1 MTTRIAILGYGN
13 VARALVRLLLQKA
26 EVLRAQYGFD
36 WRVTGAMSRRLGA
49 ALDPAGLD
57 PEALVGAT
65 RLGEPME
72 SLDFVARCEADVLV
86 ELSVLVPRS
95 GQPATD
101 HVRAALRRGLHV
113 VTANKGPVAFAYREL
128 RDLAAAQ
135 GRRFLF
141 ESAVM
146 DGAPIFSMARTGLRG
161 AVFEGFRGILNSTT
175 NLVLGL
181 VESGES
187 LEAAVAEA
195 QNIGVAEADPT
206 NDLDGWD
213 ATVKTV
219 VLANVL
225 VGADARPPDVD
236 RTGIRGL
243 QVDDIRAAAAAGEHY
258 KLVCTGRRDGDAVR
272 LRVAPERLPAADPLS
287 AVSGTSSSVTFYTDV
302 LPPLTILEGHAGS
315 ALTTLQT
322 TAFGVMADLVAIST

>member
-1 MTTRIAILGYGN
+1 MTLRLAILGYGN
-13 VARALVRLLLQKA
+13 VARALVRLLLLKDA
-26 EVLRAQYGFD
+26 TLRAEYGFD
-36 WRVTGAMSRRLGA
+36 WRITGAISRRLGA

-57 PEALVGAT
+57 PQALAAATALGA
-65 RLGEPME
+65 PMD
-72 SLDFVARCEADVLV
+72 SRDFIARCDADVLI
-86 ELSVLVPRS
+86 ELSVLVPQT

-101 HVRAALRRGLHV
+101 HVRAALGRGLHV
-113 VTANKGPVAFAYREL
+113 VTANKGPIAFAYREL

-135 GRRFLF
+135 GRRLLF
-141 ESAVM
+141 ESTVM

-161 AVFEGFRGILNSTT
+161 ATFEGFRGILNSTT

-181 VESGES
+181 VESGRS
-187 LEAAVAEA
+187 FDGAVAEA
-195 QNIGVAEADPT
+195 QRIGVAEADPS

-225 VGADARPPDVD
+225 AGADARPPEVD

-243 QVDDIRAAAAAGEHY
+243 SVDDIRAAAAAGEHY
-258 KLVCTGRRDGDAVR
+258 KLVCSGRREGDALR

-302 LPPLTILEGHAGS
+302 LPPLTLVEGHAGS

-322 TAFGVMADLVAIST
+322 TAFGVLADLLAI